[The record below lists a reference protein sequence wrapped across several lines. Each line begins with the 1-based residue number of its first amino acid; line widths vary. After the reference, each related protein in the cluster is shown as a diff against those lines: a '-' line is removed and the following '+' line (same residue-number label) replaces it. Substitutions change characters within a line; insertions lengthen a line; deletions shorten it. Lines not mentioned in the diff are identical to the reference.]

1 MIKSS
6 IQKVC
11 RWLRSPSKNG
21 NLVGVIFINYHWY
34 YRWN

>member
-11 RWLRSPSKNG
+11 RWLRSPSKMAIG
-21 NLVGVIFINYHWY
+21 GVIFINYHWY
-34 YRWN
+34 YRWH

>member
-6 IQKVC
+6 IQESLPLVT
-11 RWLRSPSKNG
+11 LSEQNG
-21 NLVGVIFINYHWY
+21 NWWGYFINYHWY